1 MIITVREWLILKTS
15 RINLVLLLIVVG
27 IILVPLIFMGDSE
40 FAGADG
46 EAEGV
51 IGEIAPDYVPWAEPL
66 WEPPSGEIE
75 SLLFST
81 QVAIGAGAVGYVIG
95 MLRERKKIAS
105 NR

>member
-1 MIITVREWLILKTS
+1 MKTYKKNLI
-15 RINLVLLLIVVG
+15 LLLIAVAIV
-27 IILVPLIFMGDSE
+27 LVPLIFAGDSE

-46 EAEGV
+46 EAEV
-51 IGEIAPDYVPWAEPL
+51 LIGKINPDYVPWAEPL

-75 SLLFST
+75 SLLFSV
-81 QVAIGAGAVGYVIG
+81 QVAIGAGAAGYVLG

>member
-1 MIITVREWLILKTS
+1 LKTS

-40 FAGADG
+40 FGGADG

-51 IGEIAPDYVPWAEPL
+51 ILEIAPDYEPWAEPI

-81 QVAIGAGAVGYVIG
+81 QVAIGAGTIGYIIG
-95 MLRERKKIAS
+95 MLRERKRIAS

>member
-1 MIITVREWLILKTS
+1 MKTS

-40 FAGADG
+40 FGGADG

-51 IGEIAPDYVPWAEPL
+51 ILEIAPDYEPWAEPI

-81 QVAIGAGAVGYVIG
+81 QVAIGAGTIGYIIG
-95 MLRERKKIAS
+95 MLRERKRIAS